1 MKKPLALSAVS
12 IYIATLIATVNA
24 QTAEPSNANSQ
35 NTGNLIGQVIA
46 SVGVIVVFAVI
57 AYAGYK
63 IVRKWSNS
71 QSD

>member
-1 MKKPLALSAVS
+1 M
-12 IYIATLIATVNA
+12 VNA
-24 QTAEPSNANSQ
+24 QTAEPSKANSQ
-35 NTGNLIGQVIA
+35 NTASLIGQVIA
-46 SVGVIVVFAVI
+46 LVGVIVVFAVI